1 MWWGGIC
8 VETRLI
14 GKIVS
19 RRFRIEEVIGRGG
32 MSIVYRAFD
41 LKTHQTVAVKVL
53 REEYEGDSE
62 YLERFEREADVWRRL
77 KHPNIVNMIAS
88 GTAGGISYIAMEYVD
103 GQTLKEIITEKG
115 KLRQEEAI
123 HYALQILAA
132 LGQAHQRGII
142 HRDIK
147 PQNMMVTRNGQLKVT
162 DFGIAGVADTDTLTS
177 DDSVI
182 GSVHYFSPEQAKGL
196 RASAASDLYSVGVI
210 LYEML
215 CGKVPFEGESA
226 VSIAMK
232 HLMQEPTPISEYRA
246 DVSPALS
253 EIVSRALKKNLQE
266 RYQSAEEM
274 TRDLRR
280 ALRHPDGRFL
290 KQKKAAAPST
300 GKEKEKRR
308 ISPILLAI
316 IFVLFLLIGY
326 TGYYLYQSIFVLAS
340 VPDVIGFEQ
349 QEAEQMIESVGLIPK
364 TISEYSDAAEDSVF
378 TQEPAPHEEIKR
390 GETVTIRVSL
400 GKAIIPRL
408 VNYSLNE
415 AMDIALAQGFGS
427 VRTEYIVSE
436 LMKGTVVTQ
445 IPEAGSQASL
455 EDEITL
461 FVSGGRVIVP
471 EVEGLREEE
480 AKQRIE
486 EVGLTVGNIDLLEVD
501 SNRMDGI
508 VLTQSLKKFSSQF
521 PETPV
526 DLSVG
531 HYEKRRFKSEVQ
543 IDASALPVG
552 TKIRITLVEDDGNEY
567 DMYSAER
574 TENTTIITASLR
586 SETSGEKHW
595 RLYLNGNFKEDY
607 TSVLQ

>member
-461 FVSGGRVIVP
+461 FVSGCRVIVP